1 MDTFKKIIFAV
12 VLCMGSIICSAQEI
26 SIRGGLNLS
35 EFRVKYEGEVLHG
48 GNAKLNPGFNA
59 GATLDVPIK
68 SLFSL
73 ETGILL
79 NSKGNKISS
88 GDELGANKE
97 LQRENLLYLDAP
109 VLCKIT
115 VPIKKIRI
123 FAMAGPYL
131 GYALSGKQKAEV
143 TINSVHNEWEANIP
157 WGDRYDRFDY
167 GAKTGIGLRYKKY
180 QIGASYE
187 FGFKE
192 IYKASELARKNR
204 VLELY
209 VSYALINLKS
219 DKN

>member
-1 MDTFKKIIFAV
+1 MDIFKKIILAV
-12 VLCMGSIICSAQEI
+12 VLFISSIICSAQEI

-68 SLFSL
+68 NLFSL

-79 NSKGNKISS
+79 NSKGNEISS
-88 GDELGANKE
+88 GDESGANKE
-97 LQRENLLYLDAP
+97 LHRLNLLYLDVP

-115 VPIKKIRI
+115 VPIKKVRI

-131 GYALSGKQKAEV
+131 GYALSGKEKVES
-143 TINSVHNEWEANIP
+143 TINSVHEELEAKIH
-157 WGDRYDRFDY
+157 WGDWYDRFDY

-180 QIGASYE
+180 QIGASYG
-187 FGFKE
+187 FGFKDLFA
-192 IYKASELARKNR
+192 ASELVRKNR

-209 VSYALINLKS
+209 ASYALINLKS
-219 DKN
+219 NKK